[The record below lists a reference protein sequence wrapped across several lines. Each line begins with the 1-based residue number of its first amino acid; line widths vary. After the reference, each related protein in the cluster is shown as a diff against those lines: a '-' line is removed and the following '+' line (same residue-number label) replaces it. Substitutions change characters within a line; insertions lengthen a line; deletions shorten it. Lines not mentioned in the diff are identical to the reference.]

1 MLTIKIKYIF
11 NIFTNALRKSFFD
24 TIKHDGIEHAG
35 YLSFLGILSLFPFLV
50 FLVSLLGQIGDTEL
64 GFEFTNLLLANIPKE
79 VSVALEPRINEI
91 ISGPPQSLLTI
102 AVLGAIWTASGTVE
116 GLRTIFNR
124 AYRVSTPP
132 SYILRRLTSIAQFI
146 LITFLIITAMFI
158 IILIPIILERLI
170 IFKSVI
176 SLYGILEHALK
187 LRFLF
192 STIIIFSAVSFI
204 YYVIP
209 NVKQK
214 LINISDYQKDLA
226 KYIEFGLKLIQNLDT
241 FFLQGDIQIKNKLLS
256 SILDEKMEF
265 DGVKYRTPKFKE
277 SFRYIYKKINEL
289 QHFENKTGDKI
300 SNVSRLV
307 LEMGLEPIRPLLI
320 IGF

>member
-1 MLTIKIKYIF
+1 M
-11 NIFTNALRKSFFD
+11 
-24 TIKHDGIEHAG
+24 
-35 YLSFLGILSLFPFLV
+35 
-50 FLVSLLGQIGDTEL
+50 
-64 GFEFTNLLLANIPKE
+64 
-79 VSVALEPRINEI
+79 
-91 ISGPPQSLLTI
+91 TI

-209 NVKQK
+209 
-214 LINISDYQKDLA
+214 S
-226 KYIEFGLKLIQNLDT
+226 
-241 FFLQGDIQIKNKLLS
+241 LL
-256 SILDEKMEF
+256 F
-265 DGVKYRTPKFKE
+265 YFTR
-277 SFRYIYKKINEL
+277 
-289 QHFENKTGDKI
+289 HF
-300 SNVSRLV
+300 
-307 LEMGLEPIRPLLI
+307 
-320 IGF
+320 

>member
-214 LINISDYQKDLA
+214 LINICPGAILVAVLWSIIGSAFSFYLQNFDQVNLIYGSLA
-226 KYIEFGLKLIQNLDT
+226 
-241 FFLQGDIQIKNKLLS
+241 S
-256 SILDEKMEF
+256 
-265 DGVKYRTPKFKE
+265 
-277 SFRYIYKKINEL
+277 
-289 QHFENKTGDKI
+289 
-300 SNVSRLV
+300 
-307 LEMGLEPIRPLLI
+307 LI
-320 IGF
+320 IALLFFYIIAMILIFGAEFNYAIEKQTGFKFIEKIEQAK